1 MNKTEVY
8 YMRQNRTNIEQALSG
23 GIPQSQNAGGYPSR
37 QGANGYQPRQNGTQ
51 DAEFDAL
58 VQELAA
64 MYQNGR
70 MPEGFDLQQAAGDP
84 ALMELIQ
91 EYGAEAGV
99 RIYAAEQRAKQ
110 AEQSA
115 MQRVS
120 AQVRSR
126 NAMPRSSRGGSTTA
140 SAPSYRNMSSE
151 AFRELLQQMKKTA
164 RDGGRTR
171 L

>member
-1 MNKTEVY
+1 
-8 YMRQNRTNIEQALSG
+8 MRQNRTKIEQALSG
-23 GIPQSQNAGGYPSR
+23 GGIAAAQRAGGYPSR
-37 QGANGYQPRQNGTQ
+37 QNATQ
-51 DAEFDAL
+51 DAEFNAV

-64 MYQNGR
+64 MYQNGQ
-70 MPEGFDLQQAAGDP
+70 MPEGFDLQQAANDP

-91 EYGAEAGV
+91 DYGAEAGV
-99 RIYAAEQRAKQ
+99 RIYAAEQRANK
-110 AEQSA
+110 AEQAA

-126 NAMPRSSRGGSTTA
+126 NALPRSSRGGSTTA
-140 SAPSYRNMSSE
+140 SAPNYRDMSSE
-151 AFRELLQQMKKTA
+151 AFRSLLQQMKKTA

>member
-1 MNKTEVY
+1 MK
-8 YMRQNRTNIEQALSG
+8 RNRTKIEQALSG
-23 GIPQSQNAGGYPSR
+23 NGTQRAQYAGGY
-37 QGANGYQPRQNGTQ
+37 AAQNAPQ
-51 DAEFDAL
+51 DADFDAL
-58 VQELAA
+58 VQELAD

-70 MPEGFDLQQAAGDP
+70 MPEGFDLQKAAGDP

-91 EYGAEAGV
+91 DYGAEAGV
-99 RIYAAEQRAKQ
+99 RIYAAEQRAEQ
-110 AEQSA
+110 AEQAA

-126 NAMPRSSRGGSTTA
+126 NALPRSSRGGSTTA
-140 SAPSYRNMSSE
+140 GAPDYRHMSSE
-151 AFRELLQQMKKTA
+151 AFRELVQQMKKTA

>member
-1 MNKTEVY
+1 MKQNKTK
-8 YMRQNRTNIEQALSG
+8 IEQALSG
-23 GIPQSQNAGGYPSR
+23 GVSQTQGAGGFPPQNA
-37 QGANGYQPRQNGTQ
+37 PR

-58 VQELAA
+58 VKELAA
-64 MYQNGR
+64 MYQNGG
-70 MPEGFDLQQAAGDP
+70 MPEGFDLQQASGDP

-99 RIYAAEQRAKQ
+99 RIYAAEQRANR
-110 AEQSA
+110 AEQAA

-126 NAMPRSSRGGSTTA
+126 NALPRSSRGGSTTA
-140 SAPSYRNMSSE
+140 GAPDYRNMSSDS
-151 AFRELLQQMKKTA
+151 FRELLQQLKKTA
-164 RDGGRTR
+164 RDGKKTR

>member
-1 MNKTEVY
+1 
-8 YMRQNRTNIEQALSG
+8 MRQNRTKIEQALSG
-23 GIPQSQNAGGYPSR
+23 GGVAAA
-37 QGANGYQPRQNGTQ
+37 QGAGGYQPRQSATQ
-51 DAEFDAL
+51 DVEFDAL
-58 VQELAA
+58 VRELAL
-64 MYQNGR
+64 MYQNGE

-91 EYGAEAGV
+91 AYGTEAGV
-99 RIYAAEQRAKQ
+99 RVYAAEQRAEQ
-110 AEQSA
+110 SEQSA

-140 SAPSYRNMSSE
+140 SAPDYRHMSSE
-151 AFRELLQQMKKTA
+151 SFRELLQQLKKTA